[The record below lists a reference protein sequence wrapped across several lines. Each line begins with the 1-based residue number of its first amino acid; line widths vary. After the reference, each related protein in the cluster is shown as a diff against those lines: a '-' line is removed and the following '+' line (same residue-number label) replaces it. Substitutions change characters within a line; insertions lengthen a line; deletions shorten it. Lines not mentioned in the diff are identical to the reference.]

1 VPRLG
6 KGALRGMVE
15 DYLAEHPGGQF
26 SPSAIGKALN
36 RSSGAVNNALE
47 KLVADG
53 HAIQIQDR
61 PKRFRINAT
70 ASESAAR

>member
-1 VPRLG
+1 
-6 KGALRGMVE
+6 MVE
-15 DYLAEHPGGQF
+15 DYLAEYPNEQF

-36 RSSGAVNNALE
+36 RSSGAVNNALD

-53 HAIQIQDR
+53 YAIQIQDR

-70 ASESAAR
+70 ASEPAAR